1 MHRARSGFVKSRT
14 AQTNQ
19 IRGLLSEFGIVLRQ
33 GIAHVANRLPN
44 IIEDAE
50 DGFSVVF
57 RELLIRV
64 RSYLLEIN
72 RQIEALKKLDRY
84 LAQKQY

>member
-14 AQTNQ
+14 TQTNH

-33 GIAHVANRLPN
+33 GIVHGAKRLPD
-44 IIEDAE
+44 IIKDAE
-50 DGFSVVF
+50 DGLPVVF
-57 RELLIRV
+57 RELLLRL

-72 RQIEALKKLDRY
+72 RQIEALEN
-84 LAQKQY
+84 